1 MPVDDVRERFK
12 TILPKVDIDAD
23 GKISQEE
30 GVKWL
35 VKIRDHI
42 TAHSVKLDMQ
52 TLDKDGDQMVTF
64 EEIKLAME
72 DSDDSVVSELR
83 TRYDIVDKDKNG
95 KLNLD
100 ELSRLVTGNDE
111 EIQRLELNDI
121 LMTHDLDKDGK
132 ITRFEFLQFDEEL
145 YANLDEGQK
154 EMLANEFD
162 SADTNKDDTLDET
175 ELKRL
180 FDIHSD
186 EDFTKSISKL
196 WSELAKGN
204 ESIPIEDMVGKDF
217 DKWVSSVLTDD
228 GELLR
233 FPDSYDLDLPFKNIE
248 KPPADDDDEDDD
260 EVEELDGKDV
270 PKEFDFE
277 GVGDDEEAPSS
288 EEESPQGKAEEE
300 TAETPAVEAEMSGET
315 RDEL

>member
-1 MPVDDVRERFK
+1 
-12 TILPKVDIDAD
+12 
-23 GKISQEE
+23 
-30 GVKWL
+30 
-35 VKIRDHI
+35 
-42 TAHSVKLDMQ
+42 
-52 TLDKDGDQMVTF
+52 
-64 EEIKLAME
+64 
-72 DSDDSVVSELR
+72 
-83 TRYDIVDKDKNG
+83 
-95 KLNLD
+95 
-100 ELSRLVTGNDE
+100 
-111 EIQRLELNDI
+111 
-121 LMTHDLDKDGK
+121 MTHDLDKDGK